1 MGKLSSKVLMWLR
14 SASHSAWVERQR
26 LCVALNWKLPPRFLS
41 RSQSSQELGQLLL
54 QPELEGV
61 DEEYQEALQGG
72 DHVNQQDG
80 DVILRV
86 VQVAGDKVKGPG
98 QTHSNEEP
106 DDNNSCKIAEILEIF
121 NKSDLLALLEADT
134 IFVKKIT
141 QPLFWAQK
149 FTPKKR
155 KLR

>member
-1 MGKLSSKVLMWLR
+1 M
-14 SASHSAWVERQR
+14 
-26 LCVALNWKLPPRFLS
+26 
-41 RSQSSQELGQLLL
+41 
-54 QPELEGV
+54 
-61 DEEYQEALQGG
+61 QGG
-72 DHVNQQDG
+72 DHVDQQHG
-80 DVILRV
+80 GV
-86 VQVAGDKVKGPG
+86 VLPVVHVPRDKVKGPG

-149 FTPKKR
+149 FAPKKR

>member
-1 MGKLSSKVLMWLR
+1 MEDLHCPIFPPLCTAGVEAQRVCGASLYWKLSPNFFS
-14 SASHSAWVERQR
+14 SSSSPPQ
-26 LCVALNWKLPPRFLS
+26 KLD
-41 RSQSSQELGQLLL
+41 QLLP
-54 QPELEGV
+54 QPKLESV
-61 DEEYQEALQGG
+61 DQEYHEALQGG
-72 DHVNQQDG
+72 DHVDQQDG
-80 DVILRV
+80 GV
-86 VQVAGDKVKGPG
+86 VLPVVHVAGDKVKGPG